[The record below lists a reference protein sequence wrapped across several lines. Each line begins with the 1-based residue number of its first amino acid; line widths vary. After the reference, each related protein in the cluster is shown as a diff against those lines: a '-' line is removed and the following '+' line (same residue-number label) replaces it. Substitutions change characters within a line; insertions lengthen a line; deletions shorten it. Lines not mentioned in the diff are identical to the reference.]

1 MTCRA
6 CGNATDLVLD
16 FGEQYLPD
24 FIPPG
29 TPRGPRFPL
38 RAVLC
43 GSCTLLQLDGTVPR
57 DALYHERYGFR
68 SGVNEAVRADLAS
81 VVGYALGAVPQP
93 GAWLDIAC
101 NDGTLLG
108 NVPRSVTRTG
118 IDPLAQFAD
127 EALGRADRIVSDY
140 FQPGYFEPGE
150 FDVVTSVSMFYDLD
164 DPGAFARD
172 VASVLAPGGAW
183 VIQQNYSLDMIRLNA
198 IDNFCHEHVTYFS
211 VTSLMPVLAQAGLE
225 ISDVTYSS
233 VNGGC
238 FRVLASHRGAR
249 PERDSVASAVA
260 AEAEAGLGDPLAWK
274 QWGGDVLAEL
284 GKTRAFLEDAKVA
297 GERVLLYGASTRGGT
312 FLQMIGAGP
321 GLLPYAVE
329 RSEAKVGT
337 VMNATGIPVISE
349 EEMRRYPPDYL
360 LISPWF
366 FREVFLEREK
376 DYLAAGGSMIFPLP
390 QFEVVATGAAA
401 VKGLPA

>member
-1 MTCRA
+1 MMCRA
-6 CGNATDLVLD
+6 CGGAAELVLD
-16 FGEQYLPD
+16 LGSQYLPD
-24 FIPPG
+24 FIPPSA
-29 TPRGPRFPL
+29 PRGPQFPL

-57 DALYHERYGFR
+57 ETLYHERYGFR
-68 SGVNEAVRADLAS
+68 SGVNEAIRADLAS
-81 VVGYALGAVPQP
+81 VVAYALDAVPQP

-108 NVPRSVTRTG
+108 NIPRKVARTG

-127 EALGRADRIVSDY
+127 EALERADRIVSD
-140 FQPGYFEPGE
+140 FFSPEYFEPGE

-164 DPGAFARD
+164 DPGGFVRD
-172 VASVLAPGGAW
+172 VASVLAPGGVW

-225 ISDVTYSS
+225 MNDVTYSS

-238 FRVLASHRGAR
+238 FRVLVTRQGTR
-249 PERDSVASAVA
+249 PVSDSVIA
-260 AEAEAGLGDPLAWK
+260 AADAELDAGLGDPVTWK
-274 QWGGDVLAEL
+274 QWGEDVTAEL
-284 GKTRAFLEDAKVA
+284 GKTREFLEGAQAA
-297 GERVLLYGASTRGGT
+297 GKRVLLYGASTRGGT

-321 GLLPYAVE
+321 GLLPQAVE

-349 EEMRRYPPDYL
+349 AEMRKNPPEYL
-360 LISPWF
+360 LCSPWF
-366 FREVFLEREK
+366 FRDVFLDREK
-376 DYLAAGGSMIFPLP
+376 AYLAGGGRFLFPLP
-390 QFEVVATGAAA
+390 RFEVAR
-401 VKGLPA
+401 